1 MKIINKSFKYEIKI
15 TFLLLKIYF
24 IIMTLFFKDK
34 IISSIKFNLF
44 YIRAQQEVNNIK
56 SYFNFCK
63 EKTNII
69 KNFEK
74 PKNIKISIISPVY
87 NRQKY
92 LRRFLKSLQFQYL
105 KDIEIIL
112 VDDKSTD
119 NGIGIIEEYKKKD
132 KRIKLIKNKKNRGI
146 FITRNIGLLSSKGK
160 YIIFPDPDD
169 ILSQDILKICYN
181 YAEKY
186 NYDIVKFKNYER
198 APIDIDIKGYYYSFE
213 NKPIYQPELSTL
225 VFYDNNE
232 LRMRDIVIT
241 NKIIKREKFI
251 LGLNSLNDFYSNL
264 HMSIA
269 EDTLMNYIIYQKAN
283 SFYYLKKIGY
293 YYYKNTESMGSNYF
307 KLTHLKLE
315 TSFIFLKCIFEYSKN
330 TKYEKDMANY
340 LLRINHESELFSTD
354 FSESFYFYYDTV
366 NKLLNCSF
374 IESDNINVLKK
385 YKKIIEMK
393 NQTYINQKKKKL
405 NNTSNSFYKKRIL

>member
-1 MKIINKSFKYEIKI
+1 MKIINKSFKHEINI
-15 TFLLLKIYF
+15 TFLLIKIYF
-24 IIMTLFFKDK
+24 IIMILFLNDK
-34 IISSIKFNLF
+34 TISSIKYILF
-44 YIRAQQEVNNIK
+44 YIRTQYEVNNLK

-63 EKTNII
+63 ENTNII
-69 KNFEK
+69 KKFKK
-74 PKNIKISIISPVY
+74 PKNIKISIISPIY

-92 LRRFLKSLQFQYL
+92 IRRFLKSLQFQYL

-119 NGIGIIEEYKKKD
+119 NGISIIEEYKKRD

-160 YIIFPDPDD
+160 YIIIPDPDD
-169 ILSQDILKICYN
+169 ILSQDILKKCYN

-186 NYDIVKFKNYER
+186 NYDIVKFTTYVR
-198 APIDIDIKGYYYSFE
+198 GPRDIDIKGYYYSFE
-213 NKPIYQPELSTL
+213 NRPIYQPELSTL

-232 LRMRDIVIT
+232 LRMRDYLIT
-241 NKIIKREKFI
+241 NKIIKRAQFI
-251 LGLNSLNDFYSNL
+251 IGLNSLNDFYSNL
-264 HMSIA
+264 QMSIA
-269 EDTLMNYIIYQKAN
+269 EDTLMIYIIYQKAN
-283 SFYYLKKIGY
+283 SFYYLKKVGY
-293 YYYKNTESMGSNYF
+293 YYFKNTESMGSNYF

-340 LLRINHESELFSTD
+340 LLRINHESQLYSTD
-354 FSESFYFYYDTV
+354 FSKSFYFYYDIV
-366 NKLLNCSF
+366 NKLLNCSY
-374 IESDNINVLKK
+374 IENDNIIILKK

-393 NQTYINQKKKKL
+393 NQTYVKLKKIKL
-405 NNTSNSFYKKRIL
+405 NNKSNSFYKKQI

>member
-34 IISSIKFNLF
+34 TISSIKFNLF

-146 FITRNIGLLSSKGK
+146 FITRNIGLFSSKGK
-160 YIIFPDPDD
+160 YIIIPDPDD
-169 ILSQDILKICYN
+169 ILSQDILKIN
-181 YAEKY
+181 
-186 NYDIVKFKNYER
+186 
-198 APIDIDIKGYYYSFE
+198 
-213 NKPIYQPELSTL
+213 
-225 VFYDNNE
+225 
-232 LRMRDIVIT
+232 
-241 NKIIKREKFI
+241 
-251 LGLNSLNDFYSNL
+251 
-264 HMSIA
+264 
-269 EDTLMNYIIYQKAN
+269 
-283 SFYYLKKIGY
+283 
-293 YYYKNTESMGSNYF
+293 
-307 KLTHLKLE
+307 
-315 TSFIFLKCIFEYSKN
+315 
-330 TKYEKDMANY
+330 
-340 LLRINHESELFSTD
+340 
-354 FSESFYFYYDTV
+354 
-366 NKLLNCSF
+366 
-374 IESDNINVLKK
+374 
-385 YKKIIEMK
+385 
-393 NQTYINQKKKKL
+393 
-405 NNTSNSFYKKRIL
+405 